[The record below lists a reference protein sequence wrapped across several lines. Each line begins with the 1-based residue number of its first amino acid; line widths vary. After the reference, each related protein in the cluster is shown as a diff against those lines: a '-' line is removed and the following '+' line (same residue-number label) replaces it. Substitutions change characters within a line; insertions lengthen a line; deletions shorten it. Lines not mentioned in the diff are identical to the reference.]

1 MDRSFCLESRMN
13 VIFLPLNTRH
23 LMGEGAARGLIDA
36 WSRSNRL
43 QVALSLALLSLLA
56 AGCSRQTIKPS
67 DQHLGASANVA
78 VPATGSAPIPAPVTQ
93 SPLPPKPRQLAPT
106 ETFSVVVT
114 NVDAA
119 ELLFA
124 LARDAKLN
132 IDVHPGITGTVTLNA
147 INQTLP
153 QLLARIARQVDMRY
167 ELEGGNLTILPDSPY
182 LKNYRIDY
190 LNMTRDATT
199 TVNVATQI
207 NTTGGGVRGA
217 STTPTS
223 TSGGNNSTTGLSSHS
238 NNRFWDTLIANVR
251 DLLRETDKVLPEGS
265 SETTT
270 EQSATQSTSGTGAP
284 TPKTTR
290 YTSPSIAISP
300 NPAVVQNSGATVV
313 RRTTFREAA
322 SVIANPESGVLMVRA
337 TSRQHEKVQE
347 FLDQVM
353 LSAKRQVLIEAT
365 VVEVQLSDQY
375 QQGINWGALRTGS
388 GWSIAQQPLGAALS
402 SGPSAG
408 SGPAGLIFPQNNST
422 STAGAATPSLL
433 VLRYLGQ
440 AGGASVAA
448 AVSLLESYGKVRVLS
463 SPKLSVLNNQTAL
476 LKVVDNKI
484 YFTVEVTAGVIS
496 STGTVISAPTY
507 TTTINSV
514 PVGFVMSVTPQIE
527 PSGMV
532 SMNVRPTI
540 SRIVGY
546 VNDPSPALAT
556 ANVVN
561 RIPEVQTRELESI
574 LRIQNGNIAVMGG
587 LMQDSVDNRN
597 DAVPGV
603 SEIPVVGNAFKYT
616 NQTATKNEL
625 VIFLRPVVLQDPSME
640 GDFQNYKALQPQED
654 FFLKQ
659 DRLRATPTPQSP

>member
-1 MDRSFCLESRMN
+1 MAGS
-13 VIFLPLNTRH
+13 
-23 LMGEGAARGLIDA
+23 
-36 WSRSNRL
+36 SRSNRWQSAAPL
-43 QVALSLALLSLLA
+43 RVAGLLVVVLYV

-67 DQHLGASANVA
+67 DQHLGARANAA
-78 VPATGSAPIPAPVTQ
+78 VPALGSAPIPAPVTQ
-93 SPLPPKPRQLAPT
+93 SPLPPRPRRLAPT

-114 NVDAA
+114 NLDAA

-190 LNMTRDATT
+190 LNMARNATNN
-199 TVNVATQI
+199 VSVATQVT
-207 NTTGGGVRGA
+207 TTGGGAVTEGGA
-217 STTPTS
+217 GAA
-223 TSGGNNSTTGLSSHS
+223 GGNNNSVTALSSVS
-238 NNRFWDTLIANVR
+238 QNRFWETLIANVR

-270 EQSATQSTSGTGAP
+270 EQNGSQSTTGTGAP
-284 TPKTTR
+284 APRVARSTAAN
-290 YTSPSIAISP
+290 SNSIANSP
-300 NPAVVQNSGATVV
+300 NPATLQNAVSTIT

-322 SVIANPESGVLMVRA
+322 SVIANPESGVIVVRA

-353 LSAKRQVLIEAT
+353 VSARRQVLIEAT
-365 VVEVQLSDQY
+365 IVEVQLSDQY
-375 QQGINWGALRTGS
+375 QQGINWGALRSGN
-388 GWSIAQQPLGAALS
+388 GWSIAQQPLGSALS
-402 SGPSAG
+402 SGPTAG
-408 SGPAGLIFPQNNST
+408 SGPGGLVFPQNNST
-422 STAGAATPSLL
+422 STAGGVNPSLL
-433 VLRYLGQ
+433 VLRYLGH
-440 AGGASVAA
+440 AGSASVAA

-476 LKVVDNKI
+476 LKVVDNKV
-484 YFTVEVTAGVIS
+484 YFTIQSQVTAGNANSNAIV
-496 STGTVISAPTY
+496 TY
-507 TTTINSV
+507 TTTVHTV

-532 SMNVRPTI
+532 SVNLRPTI
-540 SRIVGY
+540 SRITGY
-546 VNDPSPALAT
+546 VNDPNPNLTLTTPS
-556 ANVVN
+556 

-603 SEIPVVGNAFKYT
+603 SDIPVVGNAFKYA

-640 GDFQNYKALQPQED
+640 GDFQSYKALQPQED
-654 FFLKQ
+654 FFLKE
-659 DRLRATPTPQSP
+659 DRLRSTPARSSP